1 MFNIHQPYLT
11 TSFAWPCLP
20 WTSPAISAA
29 WPAVTVEQ
37 LAAAVTVEQL
47 AAELISAHFIT
58 LIWKIMLRTNKC
70 IIRGC
75 PTLVACVDR
84 ISGHAHF

>member
-20 WTSPAISAA
+20 WTPPAISAA
-29 WPAVTVEQ
+29 WP
-37 LAAAVTVEQL
+37 AVTVEQL

-58 LIWKIMLRTNKC
+58 LTWKIMLRTNKC